1 MRDLLQTVIPVM
13 LTAIVAGRVAVTRTG
28 KLRKDIRENIDLLGK
43 LSADHPNRAML
54 EANNGELLGL
64 LVRRQ
69 QRRYGPFTQAGV
81 SFGAFAGVAA
91 VAFLIGCFGV
101 LMATGVIPTSS
112 DPPDPGDGW
121 VGGVVL
127 PGHGGRLRR
136 GRSHRRPAPAPR
148 APAGGAAAG
157 RGQHR
162 GRLGRPG
169 RRRPEGALN
178 TPAARRPGSPIL
190 PSTANGTAT
199 AAGEARSG
207 LLTGA
212 QRRRHG
218 EKHLEPTRHF
228 KSTRVSRI
236 GTGPAGE
243 SMGRA
248 GRSSGDVRDPPLPA
262 WVFDMKEG
270 TGRARPLSVLAT
282 ARPSPLA
289 V

>member
-28 KLRKDIRENIDLLGK
+28 KLRKDIREHIDLLGK

-121 VGGVVL
+121 VGAWFFLVM
-127 PGHGGRLRR
+127 
-136 GRSHRRPAPAPR
+136 
-148 APAGGAAAG
+148 AAG
-157 RGQHR
+157 CAV
-162 GRLGRPG
+162 
-169 RRRPEGALN
+169 GAVI
-178 TPAARRPGSPIL
+178 AARRQLREHPPAAQQ
-190 PSTANGTAT
+190 PTEASTE
-199 AAGEARSG
+199 AG
-207 LLTGA
+207 
-212 QRRRHG
+212 
-218 EKHLEPTRHF
+218 
-228 KSTRVSRI
+228 
-236 GTGPAGE
+236 
-243 SMGRA
+243 
-248 GRSSGDVRDPPLPA
+248 
-262 WVFDMKEG
+262 
-270 TGRARPLSVLAT
+270 
-282 ARPSPLA
+282 
-289 V
+289 